1 MARWLRVMLALV
13 LAVGLGTA
21 VYAGECNDCP
31 DPPAVYPSNDTVE
44 YTFIADARDFA
55 VAIKAKTE
63 GTYIAVEVA
72 DCCIEGDVWRG
83 IIWKGK
89 NLATTSSQ
97 DADGVALPPKE
108 VAGEDAW
115 STPAT
120 VDKRRAFIFITA
132 ANNLPGGIS
141 AGMYVRITSD
151 GILTTKI
158 KSVVGGMGPS

>member
-1 MARWLRVMLALV
+1 
-13 LAVGLGTA
+13 
-21 VYAGECNDCP
+21 
-31 DPPAVYPSNDTVE
+31 
-44 YTFIADARDFA
+44 
-55 VAIKAKTE
+55 
-63 GTYIAVEVA
+63 VEVA
-72 DCCIEGDVWRG
+72 DCCVAGDVWRG

-97 DADGVALPPKE
+97 DAEGVALPP
-108 VAGEDAW
+108 DTW

-120 VDKRRAFIFITA
+120 VEKGRAFIFITA

-158 KSVVGGMGPS
+158 KSIVGGTGPY